1 MNIVSNIDFL
11 TLPLKVGN
19 NRQFFPKDVS
29 FPRMSHLS
37 VLIAEEGQ
45 DINIPLHGKKAITR
59 NMANRIFIT
68 LVDCE
73 GKIIY
78 DSIALSNI
86 DVLFDLK
93 FELADCINWSR
104 SFISKINME
113 KWDEDTITK
122 YCVPFYFF
130 QTEGVRLN
138 SGLQKSTTIEVPAKY
153 EGAIHRFVSEDQCLG
168 VNSIKITT
176 EASNNVWLDLV
187 DSFGRGYEFLYKNI
201 FLSKDGICKSSPNWC
216 FDGIVFDLEESI
228 IFNGN
233 STSYIT
239 FYHK

>member
-1 MNIVSNIDFL
+1 MNIASNIDFL

-73 GKIIY
+73 GKIIH

-86 DVLFDLK
+86 DVLLDLK

-187 DSFGRGYEFLYKNI
+187 DSFGRGYEFLHKNI
-201 FLSKDGICKSSPNWC
+201 FLSKEGKHKASPNWC

-239 FYHK
+239 FYHR